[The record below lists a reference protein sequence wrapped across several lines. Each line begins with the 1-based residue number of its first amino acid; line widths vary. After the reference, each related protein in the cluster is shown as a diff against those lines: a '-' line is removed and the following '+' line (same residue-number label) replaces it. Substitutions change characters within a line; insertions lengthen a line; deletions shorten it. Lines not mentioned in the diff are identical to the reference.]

1 MESVHGAATLLCQLV
16 AAVGQ
21 KPQNRSVVLLRDLTQ
36 RAVVQGD
43 SGDGHRVEDI
53 RLPAVA
59 RVQDTG
65 SGSQL
70 GRDVNDGLARTDEL
84 LCKEES

>member
-1 MESVHGAATLLCQLV
+1 
-16 AAVGQ
+16 
-21 KPQNRSVVLLRDLTQ
+21 
-36 RAVVQGD
+36 VQGD